1 MNNYVTFVKL
11 FFKDNKKYIFASFF
25 VFILWILLYLF
36 TPIDENIKKT
46 LIQQTI
52 EYVQTIMTTNSFE
65 LFMKIFFN
73 NAFIWLLIVL
83 SGFLLSVLWVFFV
96 FSNIFIVWLVLT
108 ISIEKVWLYHSLLAI
123 LPHWILEITAVLLSL
138 ALSFK
143 ITNLV
148 VKKIWNWK
156 TVKIWWELRKTLLF
170 FGWFVLPLFLVAG
183 AIESFITP
191 LFLK

>member
-1 MNNYVTFVKL
+1 MNNYLSFIKL
-11 FFKDNKKYIFASFF
+11 FFKENQKYIIASFF

-36 TPIDENIKKT
+36 TPIDENIKKA

-52 EYVQTIMTTNSFE
+52 EYVKNIMTTNSFE
-65 LFMKIFFN
+65 LFIKIFFN

-83 SGFLLSVLWVFFV
+83 SWFLLSVLWVFFV
-96 FSNIFIVWLVLT
+96 LSNIFIVWLVLS
-108 ISIEKVWLYHSLLAI
+108 ISIEKVGLYHSLLAI
-123 LPHWILEITAVLLSL
+123 LPHWVLEITAVLLSL

-143 ITNLV
+143 ITVLV

-156 TVKIWWELRKTLLF
+156 TIKIWWELRKILLF
-170 FGWFVLPLFLVAG
+170 FWWFVLPLFLIA
-183 AIESFITP
+183 AFIESFITP

>member
-1 MNNYVTFVKL
+1 MNNYLSFIKL
-11 FFKDNKKYIFASFF
+11 FFKENQKYIIASFF
-25 VFILWILLYLF
+25 VFILWILLYLLV
-36 TPIDENIKKT
+36 PIDENMKKT

-52 EYVQTIMTTNSFE
+52 EYVKSIMTTNSFD

-83 SGFLLSVLWVFFV
+83 SWFLLSVLWVFFV
-96 FSNIFIVWLVLT
+96 LSNIFIVWLVLS
-108 ISIEKVWLYHSLLAI
+108 ISIEKVGLYHSLLAI
-123 LPHWILEITAVLLSL
+123 LPHWVLEITAVLLSL

-143 ITNLV
+143 ITVLV

-156 TVKIWWELRKTLLF
+156 TVKIWWELRKILLF
-170 FGWFVLPLFLVAG
+170 FWWFVLPLFLIA
-183 AIESFITP
+183 AFIESFITP

>member
-1 MNNYVTFVKL
+1 MDNYLTFIKL